1 MGVLKDQRFWLGFV
15 AGYVFLVV
23 FPQFN
28 VRAFGVKASV
38 GRG

>member
-1 MGVLKDQRFWLGFV
+1 MGVLKDHKFWLGFA
-15 AGYVFLVV
+15 AGYFFLVI

-28 VRAFGVKASV
+28 VRAFGVKATV